1 MLTGLLAVAILAGL
15 VLFLLF
21 VPKKDAMNTPQQS
34 LSPAQYQA
42 EFVSGAQPHL
52 LLDVRTHE
60 EFAGGHLL
68 GAVNIS
74 LQALPQRLAE
84 VPHDRPVV
92 IYCRSGN
99 RSKQASHLLAAAGY
113 DQLYDL
119 GGIIEWQAQGLP
131 VH

>member
-1 MLTGLLAVAILAGL
+1 MLIGLLAVAILAGL

-21 VPKKDAMNTPQQS
+21 VPKKDAMNTTQQS

-42 EFVSGAQPHL
+42 EFVSSAQPHL
-52 LLDVRTHE
+52 LLDVRTAE
-60 EFAGGHLL
+60 EFAGGHLP

-84 VPHDRPVV
+84 VPHDRPIV

-99 RSKQASHLLAAAGY
+99 RSKQASHLLTAAGY